1 MSVGGSAATG
11 LQAGFDMGLRATAQ
25 EDARKQREFENARHT
40 AADQQRSD
48 QLARANTA
56 QDKASAEHEDDRALS
71 GVTANLEDARYQL
84 GALHAKYGDSPIP
97 DSEAKPLYEAVGQH
111 FKTKQALLAKRYQ
124 PVVDATQQKWRDFA
138 SKAEAGQADPST
150 LRGQD
155 LRDFIKATTGHDLS
169 DYANGTVGNAINDA
183 TAGVESKNMSMAV
196 RAAGT
201 LLGPQIKQGL
211 GATAPDGS
219 TIINKDLYALVPA
232 PSSDMQPGQQA
243 PVAPLRGLMDMLN
256 SATAPQAPA
265 QGMQPGQQ
273 ASVQPSAAGAAQ
285 MGAGPQPGQDPN
297 APAGSGTLTP
307 GSDPNLLMP
316 VLEVTTR
323 QPDGR
328 ITTYHAP
335 VTKGRGTDPNDE
347 LAKPLQM
354 SELMDRMGR
363 LGVVDNWLKTPQMA
377 DAVKEA
383 LAGGPTSFEQAWG
396 MVHGDPRQLSGGT
409 DPTSLKIAAIK
420 KLAVDQGIDFA
431 DAARMFAAKSDTGI
445 KAKLDAITS
454 SDMSDE
460 DKATATKAALGAI
473 KVAAP
478 KAAGGVDMSPAAID
492 QTAAAALK
500 DRTALVGIGRDPNK
514 VTAVLNRMAELSPGG
529 DIAGNRA
536 LFGADKKSLD
546 KMIPQYDAVV
556 AFENNTLAQGKVLVD
571 LAKKVDTTG
580 VPVIERWIRAG
591 RQAIAGDP
599 DVTTLNAQLQLFGNE
614 AAKILT
620 NPNLTGVLSDS
631 ARHEVSDFL
640 PKSATAPQ
648 IERVVSL
655 LENDFEIRRKSIE
668 RQTDTITKRMA
679 ARQPAAAA
687 GIGGNP
693 GQVSPADQSA
703 RDNDVLKIQQQERPN
718 ILQRIADAQA
728 NPDPKDPNKL
738 NRAQGDL
745 AALDREIAKTKSE
758 QARNGGGRAPG
769 SGISGSPAAP
779 KAPSASYASEKEA
792 GAAAAAGKLK
802 PGDRI
807 TINGQS
813 GTWH

>member
-1 MSVGGSAATG
+1 MSVGGSAASG

-25 EDARKQREFENARHT
+25 EDARKQREFENARQT

-56 QDKASAEHEDDRALS
+56 QDKASAEHDDDRALS

-84 GALHAKYGDSPIP
+84 GALHAKYGDQPIP

-124 PVVDATQQKWRDFA
+124 PVVDQTQQKWRDFA
-138 SKAEAGQADPST
+138 SKAEAGQADPGT

-169 DYANGTVGNAINDA
+169 EYANGTVGTAINDA

-201 LLGPQIKQGL
+201 LLGPQIRQGL
-211 GATAPDGS
+211 GGVAPDGS

-232 PSSDMQPGQQA
+232 PAQGMQPGQQA

-273 ASVQPSAAGAAQ
+273 APVQPSAAGAAQ
-285 MGAGPQPGQDPN
+285 MGAAPAPAQDPN

-396 MVHGDPRQLSGGT
+396 MVHGDPKALAKTAAEGDT
-409 DPTSLKIAAIK
+409 TSKKIEAIK
-420 KLAVDQGIDFA
+420 KLAKDLYGGDFTAAAQALTGKMGVGASQPAAGAASAPAPVTGLGTTVAPAEQQARDAEALKIMEGERPRWEKALADAKASGDQGAITKAQGDLDAFNRGVDRQQKLASAPGAAAPAGPVSAKIAIKHGASALSPEQNAALFGPKGAVTEGRLDIGKINSRTASLFA
-431 DAARMFAAKSDTGI
+431 DA
-445 KAKLDAITS
+445 
-454 SDMSDE
+454 
-460 DKATATKAALGAI
+460 
-473 KVAAP
+473 
-478 KAAGGVDMSPAAID
+478 
-492 QTAAAALK
+492 
-500 DRTALVGIGRDPNK
+500 
-514 VTAVLNRMAELSPGG
+514 ELANPG
-529 DIAGNRA
+529 
-536 LFGADKKSLD
+536 
-546 KMIPQYDAVV
+546 
-556 AFENNTLAQGKVLVD
+556 TD
-571 LAKKVDTTG
+571 LAKKSADIQLSRNATFRQKAMTAEVLPEIMQNMVD
-580 VPVIERWIRAG
+580 AG
-591 RQAIAGDP
+591 KKVNFSNFEPLGQMQAWTLGKVNDPDLTEYMTQRNDALMTIAGVMRGVGMTDKAHQAEIE
-599 DVTTLNAQLQLFGNE
+599 V
-614 AAKILT
+614 AKPTMSPQALDAWFS
-620 NPNLTGVLSDS
+620 GQM
-631 ARHEVSDFL
+631 
-640 PKSATAPQ
+640 KSLAP
-648 IERVVSL
+648 RL
-655 LENDFEIRRKSIE
+655 
-668 RQTDTITKRMA
+668 
-679 ARQPAAAA
+679 
-687 GIGGNP
+687 
-693 GQVSPADQSA
+693 
-703 RDNDVLKIQQQERPN
+703 
-718 ILQRIADAQA
+718 
-728 NPDPKDPNKL
+728 KL
-738 NRAQGDL
+738 NRG
-745 AALDREIAKTKSE
+745 ITHSE
-758 QARNGGGRAPG
+758 PPAPA
-769 SGISGSPAAP
+769 PAATM
-779 KAPSASYASEKEA
+779 KAPPAGTVLKGYRFKGGDPSQQANWEK
-792 GAAAAAGKLK
+792 
-802 PGDRI
+802 
-807 TINGQS
+807 Q
-813 GTWH
+813 